1 MFLGLTHTW
10 ETQNSLPFI
19 FFSRFIYFIG
29 MANVTERR
37 TYIEKNRPG
46 PVIVFFF
53 LISMVER
60 QGERRLPTAGSH
72 LQTLATAMAGQLL
85 ISPGM
90 AGPSHS
96 SCYCCLPGLHSGK
109 LESEV
114 SYGNQSM
121 PMWAATHIVTVLLIF
136 VTCSST
142 VDAPFYKRF
151 NSAPLPTHFI
161 FRIFNVS
168 CPHGCEE
175 LYHHDFDLRARR
187 S

>member
-1 MFLGLTHTW
+1 MGDSEFP
-10 ETQNSLPFI
+10 SFY
-19 FFSRFIYFIG
+19 FFFKVYLFYWNGKCYREKDIHREESSRPSNCI
-29 MANVTERR
+29 
-37 TYIEKNRPG
+37 
-46 PVIVFFF
+46 FFF

-142 VDAPFYKRF
+142 VDAPFYKPF